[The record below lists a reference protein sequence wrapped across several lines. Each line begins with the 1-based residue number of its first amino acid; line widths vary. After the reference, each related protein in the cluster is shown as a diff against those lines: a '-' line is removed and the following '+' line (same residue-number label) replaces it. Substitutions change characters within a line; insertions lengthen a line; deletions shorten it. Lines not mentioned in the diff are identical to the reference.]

1 MVVLDASRIEGTLA
15 QTQVPSPS
23 SMCNLFLWS
32 WFSVIHT
39 HNNCG
44 ILYVHIDE
52 IPAVIDRVLTLSGI
66 YGIGFG
72 FGFILIVLMFGIFLL
87 AAMLI
92 VMRKKRSEG
101 MCKASLFLIINHIPS
116 YLLFFSN

>member
-1 MVVLDASRIEGTLA
+1 MVVSDASSIEDTLA

-23 SMCNLFLWS
+23 SMWNLLLWS

-44 ILYVHIDE
+44 ILYVCIDE
-52 IPAVIDRVLTLSGI
+52 IPAVIDGVLTLAGI

-72 FGFILIVLMFGIFLL
+72 FGFILIALLFGVFLL

-92 VMRKKRSEG
+92 VMRKKRSQG
-101 MCKASLFLIINHIPS
+101 MYKASLF
-116 YLLFFSN
+116 